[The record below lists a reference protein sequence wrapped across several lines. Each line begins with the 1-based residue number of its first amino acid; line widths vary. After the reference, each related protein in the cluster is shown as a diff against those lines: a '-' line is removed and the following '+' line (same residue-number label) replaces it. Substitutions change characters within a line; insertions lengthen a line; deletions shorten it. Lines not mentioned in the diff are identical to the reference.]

1 VTAEA
6 APPIRYGT
14 LWGVLALF
22 LLIGTVAAA
31 FFIYG
36 LTDLLATSNL
46 WDVPVLLGGLG
57 VAAFMVLLLVGILYR
72 VDSLRGK
79 IERRMA
85 LFD

>member
-1 VTAEA
+1 
-6 APPIRYGT
+6 
-14 LWGVLALF
+14 VLALF

-36 LTDLLATSNL
+36 VSQLAATGNP
-46 WDVPVLLGGLG
+46 WDVPILVGGFG
-57 VAAFMVLLLVGILYR
+57 VAGFMVLLLVGILYR

-79 IERRMA
+79 VHRRMA